1 MTADSSSI
9 TVASTTPSQCKSN
22 AALAYFA
29 SFGMGRGRR
38 VSETADH
45 SPAGRTPVVAL
56 FFRSPI
62 SAVARTSRR
71 SSAHQ
76 PVYAT
81 QSLFAKFSDRRE
93 VCSLSISS
101 EHGLGACTPSA
112 AFSPLLRA
120 DPGAGKNVRLL
131 HRQNPCVRKRLS
143 FGAGVVASEFPAPAW
158 RNWQTRWTQNP
169 VIARSCGFE
178 PLRRQWILN
187 SMLDFG
193 RVRHE
198 VPGPA

>member
-120 DPGAGKNVRLL
+120 DPGREKCAFATPTESLYSEALELRSGR
-131 HRQNPCVRKRLS
+131 RSFRIPC
-143 FGAGVVASEFPAPAW
+143 AGVAELADALDSKSSDRKIVWVRAPPPA
-158 RNWQTRWTQNP
+158 
-169 VIARSCGFE
+169 
-178 PLRRQWILN
+178 IL
-187 SMLDFG
+187 SAG
-193 RVRHE
+193 I
-198 VPGPA
+198 VPSLNI